1 MAICFEPVSRA
12 FRGKMRHKTLAC
24 FFFALLLSLVAFAQD
39 STKPDRIR
47 QMPAATQRFSRK
59 AASLSG
65 MVSDDG
71 KFFLADPDSEVWTV
85 ANPEALRSYQ
95 GHRVVLQ
102 AQTSPESNEIRVLC
116 VKSGEGQ
123 MQSASR
129 QGDAA
134 FRR

>member
-1 MAICFEPVSRA
+1 MKHNILSCFA
-12 FRGKMRHKTLAC
+12 FAV
-24 FFFALLLSLVAFAQD
+24 LLSLGAFAQD
-39 STKPDRIR
+39 STRSEPVR
-47 QMPAATQRFSRK
+47 QTPAASQQFSRK

-71 KFFLADPDSEVWTV
+71 KFFLADPDAEVWSV
-85 ANPEALRSYQ
+85 ANPDALKSHQ

-102 AQTSPESNEIRVLC
+102 AQTAAKSSEIRVLC

-123 MQSASR
+123 IQSAAR

>member
-1 MAICFEPVSRA
+1 MKRKILS
-12 FRGKMRHKTLAC
+12 G
-24 FFFALLLSLVAFAQD
+24 FALVLLLSMGAFSQD
-39 STKPDRIR
+39 STKPDQVR
-47 QMPAATQRFSRK
+47 QASAATQRFSRK

-85 ANPEALRSYQ
+85 ANPDALKSHQ

-102 AQTSPESNEIRVLC
+102 AQTAAERNEIRVLC

-123 MQSASR
+123 MQSATKP
-129 QGDAA
+129 GDAA